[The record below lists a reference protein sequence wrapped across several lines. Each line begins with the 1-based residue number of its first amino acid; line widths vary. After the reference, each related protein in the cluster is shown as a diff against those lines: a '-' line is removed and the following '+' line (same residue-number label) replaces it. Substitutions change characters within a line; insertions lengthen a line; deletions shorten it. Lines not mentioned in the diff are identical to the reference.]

1 MKNNIEHVKI
11 VRTKHCGILK
21 STVSHLVEGSV
32 VSVNAFNVAAFVLG
46 SEAVGWAADVTTDGV
61 DGSSANLTSRD
72 SRSKVARFEGF
83 RHWFGELLVGVNS
96 GQPETVGGSKVVA
109 GTSTVAFNE
118 WRRSEGF
125 QARTWRRKTLSA
137 TLGTGAGVHNE

>member
-1 MKNNIEHVKI
+1 MEDNIEHIKI
-11 VRTKHCGILK
+11 VRTKHCGIIK

-32 VSVNAFNVAAFVLG
+32 VSVHTFNMAAFVLG
-46 SEAVGWAADVTTDGV
+46 NEAVSWAADVTTDRV
-61 DGSSANLTSRD
+61 NSSSAYLTSRD

-109 GTSTVAFNE
+109 STSTVAFNE

-125 QARTWRRKTLSA
+125 QARTW
-137 TLGTGAGVHNE
+137 

>member
-1 MKNNIEHVKI
+1 MEDNIEHIKI
-11 VRTKHCGILK
+11 VRTKHCGIIK

-32 VSVNAFNVAAFVLG
+32 VSVHTFNMAAFVLG
-46 SEAVGWAADVTTDGV
+46 NEAVSWAADVTTDRV
-61 DGSSANLTSRD
+61 NSSSAHLTSRD
-72 SRSKVARFEGF
+72 SRSKVSRFEGF

-109 GTSTVAFNE
+109 STSTVAFNE

-125 QARTWRRKTLSA
+125 QARTW
-137 TLGTGAGVHNE
+137 

>member
-1 MKNNIEHVKI
+1 MEDNIEHIKI
-11 VRTKHCGILK
+11 VRTKHCGIIK

-32 VSVNAFNVAAFVLG
+32 VSVHTFNMAAFILG
-46 SEAVGWAADVTTDGV
+46 NEAVSWAADVTTDRV
-61 DGSSANLTSRD
+61 NSSSAHLTSRD

-109 GTSTVAFNE
+109 STSTVAFNE

-125 QARTWRRKTLSA
+125 QAGAWRRKTLSA